1 MALIDDDD
9 DIKVEA
15 GGQKMKVD
23 NDIED
28 EYDAREAANANAA
41 GHLPT
46 ISSADGKEA
55 ATTKSKNGGA
65 AGKGLFKIA
74 PAQNAVI
81 DRASASS

>member
-1 MALIDDDD
+1 
-9 DIKVEA
+9 
-15 GGQKMKVD
+15 MKIE
-23 NDIED
+23 NNMED

-46 ISSADGKEA
+46 ISSADGKEV

-81 DRASASS
+81 DRASASSQNKAAIAAH